1 MIQENN
7 VDKNLGKY
15 LDSLHDENKLK
26 TKINC
31 HNKLTSMINE
41 ESDEKTL
48 DILKEKNKN
57 IEAELLLLM

>member
-1 MIQENN
+1 
-7 VDKNLGKY
+7 
-15 LDSLHDENKLK
+15 
-26 TKINC
+26 
-31 HNKLTSMINE
+31 MINE